1 MTRSVHELPAHLHV
15 LILSAVGTGVNPYI
29 GLLRDGLAAAG
40 ATVRLV
46 ERLEPAD
53 LTSDARPDVIHL
65 HWLDHY
71 DVPRAVVFLGLH
83 GATDMPRRALR
94 RTLETACNL
103 PPVYQVRRWRRLR
116 RLLTQLRRFQER
128 GGRVAYTVHNVEAH
142 EGAGAA
148 DRRGTAQLIALAD
161 VVHVHD
167 ASTAEAV
174 AARFDRRD
182 GVVVIPHGHYID
194 CYPNEIGREA
204 ARDRLGLPA
213 DAFVYLALGLMRPY
227 KGIEE
232 LAPAF
237 RSLPDPGAVLLLVG
251 KPSPARYGETL
262 AQLVAGDAR
271 IRLIPQFVPPQDVQ
285 LYLNAADICV
295 LPYRQI
301 TTSGAALLAFSF
313 GVPVLAPRIGAFPHL
328 LAESRGILYAPAD
341 PTGLA
346 HALIDAAST
355 DWQPIRSEILAWVS
369 QFDWPGIGSRL
380 VEAYRGSRFQSPDP

>member
-1 MTRSVHELPAHLHV
+1 MMRAVHDLPAHPHV

-29 GLLRDGLAAAG
+29 GLLRDGLTAAG
-40 ATVRLV
+40 AQVRLV
-46 ERLEPAD
+46 ERLDPAD
-53 LTSDARPDVIHL
+53 LTSDTRPDVIHL

-71 DVPRAVVFLGLH
+71 DVPRAILFLGLH
-83 GATDMPRRALR
+83 GATDLPRRAAR
-94 RTLETACNL
+94 RILETVCNL
-103 PPVYQVRRWRRLR
+103 ALVYQARRWQRLR
-116 RLLTQLRRFQER
+116 RLLTQLRRFQAH

-142 EGAGAA
+142 EGEGAA
-148 DRRGTAQLIALAD
+148 DRWGTAQLIALAD

-174 AARFDRRD
+174 AARFGRRER
-182 GVVVIPHGHYID
+182 VAAIPHGHYID
-194 CYPNEIGREA
+194 CYPNEISREA

-227 KGIEE
+227 KGLEE

-237 RSLPDPGAVLLLVG
+237 RSLPDPGAVLLLAG
-251 KPSPARYGETL
+251 RPSPASYAETL
-262 AQLVAGDAR
+262 AKLTAGDPR

-313 GVPVLAPRIGAFPHL
+313 GAPVLAPRIGAFPHL
-328 LAESRGILYAPAD
+328 LAEGRGILYDPAD
-341 PTGLA
+341 PAGLS

-355 DWQPIRSEILAWVS
+355 DWQPIRSEILSWVQ
-369 QFDWPGIGSRL
+369 QFDWPGIGRRL
-380 VEAYRGSRFQSPDP
+380 VAAYDVGTLER